1 MRRKLSF
8 DDLPAPLMGVDEVG
22 RGCLAGPV
30 VAGAVIFKST
40 KDIRHYRDSKTLSE
54 EAREEL
60 SKSIHAHHFVSIGWA
75 SVEEID
81 EVNILQ
87 ATFIAMRRAV
97 AGLKLQIGP
106 PAEKMLGSVLV
117 DGRDKIPD
125 LGPYEQRA
133 IIGGDEKVRLISA
146 ASIVAKVARDR
157 FMKDLALEVAGYG
170 FEQHKGYA
178 TSFHRQRIQEV
189 GPCKWH
195 RQSFAGV
202 KEYIRPFSEN

>member
-1 MRRKLSF
+1 MSRKLSF

-40 KDIRHYRDSKTLSE
+40 KDIRKYRDSKDLSE
-54 EAREEL
+54 VDRDEL
-60 SKSIHAHHFVSIGWA
+60 SQSIYSHHFVSLGWA

-81 EVNILQ
+81 QFNILQ

-97 AGLKLQIGP
+97 EGLKVQ
-106 PAEKMLGSVLV
+106 MGSVLV
-117 DGRDKIPD
+117 DGNHKIPN

-157 FMKDLALEVAGYG
+157 FMKELALEVNSYG
-170 FEQHKGYA
+170 FESHKGYA
-178 TSFHRQRIQEV
+178 TPLHRKRIQQV

-195 RQSFAGV
+195 RQTFAGV
-202 KEYIRPFSEN
+202 KEYIRTQN

>member
-1 MRRKLSF
+1 MSRKLSF

-40 KDIRHYRDSKTLSE
+40 KDIRKYRDSKDLTE
-54 EAREEL
+54 EDRDEL
-60 SKSIHAHHFVSIGWA
+60 SQSIHSHHFVSLGWA
-75 SVEEID
+75 TVEEID
-81 EVNILQ
+81 QFNILQ

-97 AGLKLQIGP
+97 EGLKVQV
-106 PAEKMLGSVLV
+106 GSVLV
-117 DGRDKIPD
+117 DGNHKIPN
-125 LGPYEQRA
+125 LGQFEQRA

-157 FMKDLALEVAGYG
+157 FMKDLALEVSHYG
-170 FEQHKGYA
+170 FESHKGYA
-178 TSFHRQRIQEV
+178 TPLHRKRIQQV

-195 RQSFAGV
+195 RQTFAGV
-202 KEYIRPFSEN
+202 KEYIRSST